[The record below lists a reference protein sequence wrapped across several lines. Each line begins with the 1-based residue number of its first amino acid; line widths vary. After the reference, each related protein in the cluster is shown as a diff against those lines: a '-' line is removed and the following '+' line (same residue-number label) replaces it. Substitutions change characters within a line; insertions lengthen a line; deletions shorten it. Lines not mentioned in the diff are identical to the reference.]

1 MPLNSF
7 AKVSVPAS
15 HLAILSFLFLFFFL
29 ETACVFH
36 GLICYIYL
44 SNHIK
49 LNGIGYLAHSV
60 HSVVSPGM
68 LLNAL

>member
-7 AKVSVPAS
+7 AKVAVPAS
-15 HLAILSFLFLFFFL
+15 RLAILPFFFFFL

-36 GLICYIYL
+36 RLICYIYL